1 MTTQEQEQLERDL
14 KLQADLFAKA
24 KKIASNPLVQ
34 FAAGWI
40 GMDIWLRRR

>member
-1 MTTQEQEQLERDL
+1 MTTQEQLDQD
-14 KLQADLFAKA
+14 KQTQADLIAKA

-40 GMDIWLRRR
+40 GMDLWLRRR